1 MPNIILSHLIRK
13 DHKMDAKFFYIYL
26 LTIFTVTLIFTIL
39 RCVFNV
45 HDLDIFFYPNN
56 TNNILENKVYL
67 ATHIIVNFLLGAIF
81 GFDIILGMFVKIIIF
96 EVYLHITEH
105 CDIFYMSK
113 SANLIVIILIS
124 IVSYTFG
131 SVLNKVLYTK

>member
-1 MPNIILSHLIRK
+1 
-13 DHKMDAKFFYIYL
+13 MDAKFFYIYL
-26 LTIFTVTLIFTIL
+26 LVIFTITLAFTIL

-45 HDLDIFFYPNN
+45 HDLDIFFYPNH

-67 ATHIIVNFLLGAIF
+67 ATHIIVNFMLGALF

-96 EVYLHITEH
+96 EVYLHITEY

-113 SANLIVIILIS
+113 ASNLIVIILIS

-131 SVLNKVLYTK
+131 SVLNKILYPK

>member
-1 MPNIILSHLIRK
+1 
-13 DHKMDAKFFYIYL
+13 MDAKFFYIYL
-26 LTIFTVTLIFTIL
+26 LTIFTITLIFTIL

-45 HDLDIFFYPNN
+45 HDLDIFFYPNH

-81 GFDIILGMFVKIIIF
+81 GFDIIVGMFVKIIIF

>member
-1 MPNIILSHLIRK
+1 
-13 DHKMDAKFFYIYL
+13 MDAKFFYIYL
-26 LTIFTVTLIFTIL
+26 LVIFTITLVFTIL

-45 HDLDIFFYPNN
+45 HDLDIFFYPNH

-67 ATHIIVNFLLGAIF
+67 ATHIIVNFMLGALF

-96 EVYLHITEH
+96 EVYLHITEY

-131 SVLNKVLYTK
+131 SVLNKILYPK

>member
-1 MPNIILSHLIRK
+1 
-13 DHKMDAKFFYIYL
+13 MDAKFFYIYL
-26 LTIFTVTLIFTIL
+26 LVIFTITL
-39 RCVFNV
+39 AFTMIRCVFNV
-45 HDLDIFFYPNN
+45 HDIDLFFYPNN

-67 ATHIIVNFLLGAIF
+67 ATHIIVNFLLGVIF

-113 SANLIVIILIS
+113 SANLIVIIMIS

-131 SVLNKVLYTK
+131 SVLNKVLYPK

>member
-1 MPNIILSHLIRK
+1 
-13 DHKMDAKFFYIYL
+13 MDAKFFYIYL

-96 EVYLHITEH
+96 EVYQHITEH

-113 SANLIVIILIS
+113 SANLIVIIMIS

-131 SVLNKVLYTK
+131 SVLNKVLYPK

>member
-1 MPNIILSHLIRK
+1 
-13 DHKMDAKFFYIYL
+13 MDAKFFYIYL
-26 LTIFTVTLIFTIL
+26 LTIFTITLIFTIL

-45 HDLDIFFYPNN
+45 HDLDLFFYPNH

-67 ATHIIVNFLLGAIF
+67 ISHIIVNFLLGVIF

-105 CDIFYMSK
+105 CDIFYLSK
-113 SANLIVIILIS
+113 TSNLIVIILIS
-124 IVSYTFG
+124 IICYTFG
-131 SVLNKVLYTK
+131 SVLNKVLYPK

>member
-1 MPNIILSHLIRK
+1 
-13 DHKMDAKFFYIYL
+13 MDAKFFYIYL
-26 LTIFTVTLIFTIL
+26 LVIFTITLAFTIL

-45 HDLDIFFYPNN
+45 HDIDLFFYPNH

-67 ATHIIVNFLLGAIF
+67 ATHIIVNFLLGVIF

-96 EVYLHITEH
+96 EVYLHITEY

-113 SANLIVIILIS
+113 ASNLIVIILIS

-131 SVLNKVLYTK
+131 SVLNKVLYPK

>member
-1 MPNIILSHLIRK
+1 
-13 DHKMDAKFFYIYL
+13 MDAKFFYIYL

>member
-1 MPNIILSHLIRK
+1 
-13 DHKMDAKFFYIYL
+13 MDAKFFYIYL
-26 LTIFTVTLIFTIL
+26 LTIFTITLAFTIL

-45 HDLDIFFYPNN
+45 HDIDLFFYPNN

-67 ATHIIVNFLLGAIF
+67 ATHIIVNFLLGVIF

-113 SANLIVIILIS
+113 SANLIVIIMIS

-131 SVLNKVLYTK
+131 SVLNKVLYPK

>member
-1 MPNIILSHLIRK
+1 
-13 DHKMDAKFFYIYL
+13 MDAKFFYIYL
-26 LTIFTVTLIFTIL
+26 LTIFTVTLVFTIL

-45 HDLDIFFYPNN
+45 HDLDIFFYPNH

-81 GFDIILGMFVKIIIF
+81 GFDIIVGMFVKIIIF

-131 SVLNKVLYTK
+131 SVLNKVLYLK

>member
-1 MPNIILSHLIRK
+1 
-13 DHKMDAKFFYIYL
+13 MDSKFFYIYL
-26 LTIFTVTLIFTIL
+26 LVIFTITLAFTIL

-45 HDLDIFFYPNN
+45 HDLDIFFYPNH

-67 ATHIIVNFLLGAIF
+67 ATHIIVNFMLGALF

-96 EVYLHITEH
+96 EVYLHITEY

-113 SANLIVIILIS
+113 ASNLIVIILIS

-131 SVLNKVLYTK
+131 SVLNKVLYPK

>member
-1 MPNIILSHLIRK
+1 
-13 DHKMDAKFFYIYL
+13 MDAKFFYIYL
-26 LTIFTVTLIFTIL
+26 LVIFTVTLIFTIL

-45 HDLDIFFYPNN
+45 HDLDLFFYPNH

-67 ATHIIVNFLLGAIF
+67 ISHIIVNFLLGVIF

-105 CDIFYMSK
+105 CDIFYLSK
-113 SANLIVIILIS
+113 TSNLIVIILIS
-124 IVSYTFG
+124 IICYTFG
-131 SVLNKVLYTK
+131 SVLNKVLYPK

>member
-1 MPNIILSHLIRK
+1 
-13 DHKMDAKFFYIYL
+13 MDAKFFYIYL
-26 LTIFTVTLIFTIL
+26 LTIFTITLIFTIL

-45 HDLDIFFYPNN
+45 HDLDIFFYPNH

-67 ATHIIVNFLLGAIF
+67 ATHIIVNFLLGVIF

-113 SANLIVIILIS
+113 SANLIVIIMIS

>member
-1 MPNIILSHLIRK
+1 
-13 DHKMDAKFFYIYL
+13 MDAKFFYIYL
-26 LTIFTVTLIFTIL
+26 LVIFTITLVFTIL

-45 HDLDIFFYPNN
+45 HDLDIFFYPNH

-67 ATHIIVNFLLGAIF
+67 ATHIIVNFMLGALF

-96 EVYLHITEH
+96 EVYLHITEY

-113 SANLIVIILIS
+113 ASNLIVIILIS

-131 SVLNKVLYTK
+131 SVLNKILYSK

>member
-1 MPNIILSHLIRK
+1 
-13 DHKMDAKFFYIYL
+13 MDAKFFYIYL
-26 LTIFTVTLIFTIL
+26 LVIFTITLVFTIL

-45 HDLDIFFYPNN
+45 HDLDIFFYPNH

-67 ATHIIVNFLLGAIF
+67 ATHIIVNFLLGALF

-96 EVYLHITEH
+96 EVYLHITEY

-113 SANLIVIILIS
+113 ASNLIVIILIS

-131 SVLNKVLYTK
+131 SVLNKVLYPK

>member
-1 MPNIILSHLIRK
+1 
-13 DHKMDAKFFYIYL
+13 MDAKFFYIYL
-26 LTIFTVTLIFTIL
+26 LVIFTITLAFTIL

-45 HDLDIFFYPNN
+45 HDIDLFFYPNH

-113 SANLIVIILIS
+113 SSNLIVIILIS

-131 SVLNKVLYTK
+131 SVLNKVLYPK

>member
-1 MPNIILSHLIRK
+1 
-13 DHKMDAKFFYIYL
+13 MDSKFFYIYL
-26 LTIFTVTLIFTIL
+26 LVIFTITLAFTIL

-45 HDLDIFFYPNN
+45 HDLDIFFYPNH

-67 ATHIIVNFLLGAIF
+67 ATHIIVNFMLGALF

-96 EVYLHITEH
+96 EVYLHITEY

-113 SANLIVIILIS
+113 ASNLIVIILIS

-131 SVLNKVLYTK
+131 SVLNKILYQK

>member
-1 MPNIILSHLIRK
+1 
-13 DHKMDAKFFYIYL
+13 MDAKFFYIYL
-26 LTIFTVTLIFTIL
+26 LTIFTITLIFTIL

-45 HDLDIFFYPNN
+45 HNLDIFFYPNN

-113 SANLIVIILIS
+113 SANLIVIIMIS

>member
-1 MPNIILSHLIRK
+1 
-13 DHKMDAKFFYIYL
+13 MDAKFFYIYL
-26 LTIFTVTLIFTIL
+26 LVIFTITLAFTIL

-45 HDLDIFFYPNN
+45 HDLDIFFYPNH

-67 ATHIIVNFLLGAIF
+67 ATHIIVNFLLGVIF

-113 SANLIVIILIS
+113 ASNLIVIIMIS

-131 SVLNKVLYTK
+131 SVLNKVLYPK

>member
-1 MPNIILSHLIRK
+1 
-13 DHKMDAKFFYIYL
+13 MDAKFFYIYL
-26 LTIFTVTLIFTIL
+26 LTIFTITLIFTIL

-131 SVLNKVLYTK
+131 SVLNKVLYPK

>member
-1 MPNIILSHLIRK
+1 
-13 DHKMDAKFFYIYL
+13 MDAKFFYIYL
-26 LTIFTVTLIFTIL
+26 LTIFTITLIFTIL

-113 SANLIVIILIS
+113 SANLIVIIMIS

-131 SVLNKVLYTK
+131 SVLNKVLYPK